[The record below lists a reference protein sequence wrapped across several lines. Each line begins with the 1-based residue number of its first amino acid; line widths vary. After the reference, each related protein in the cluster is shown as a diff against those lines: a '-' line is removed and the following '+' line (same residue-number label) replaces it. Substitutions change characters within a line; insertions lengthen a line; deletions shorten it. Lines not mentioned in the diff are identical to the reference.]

1 MKEKRKNNWNK
12 LAGEKKIKLWSGKF
26 RFIFRYRPS
35 CMDTMLREETLKL
48 PRKKIEFTSSVL
60 QDMLLFFYIK
70 IILLLL
76 WNCLSFGAYRNLSE
90 ASSRLGSSVEF
101 IADFNNSHCFTFPYI
116 WFEQWFKNGVKA
128 ERVKLRIINNITT
141 SKLTKFRTKLQRQ
154 R

>member
-1 MKEKRKNNWNK
+1 
-12 LAGEKKIKLWSGKF
+12 
-26 RFIFRYRPS
+26 
-35 CMDTMLREETLKL
+35 MDMMLREETLKL

-101 IADFNNSHCFTFPYI
+101 IADFNNSHCFAFPYI

-128 ERVKLRIINNITT
+128 ERVKL
-141 SKLTKFRTKLQRQ
+141 
-154 R
+154 